1 MLNWLTLIE
10 FRKNEW
16 GLLMN
21 KKGISKLV
29 IVVIIVVA
37 VLVVG
42 VVAYLGMSG
51 GGGDNGTG
59 DNGGNGGGGN
69 GGGNGGTT
77 TDVAGASSLQ
87 FSVSF
92 TEAGV
97 GTDVSTY
104 RVKNA
109 GTSSVMMRI
118 DTALATGEDFIYIIN
133 GAQQKVWIYGDGEWM
148 DLSVNYD
155 TYWAQWSTTWE
166 GYRDSLSDWTGLGD
180 WSYTEGGATIR
191 IYDIDVNPSLADSLF
206 EH

>member
-1 MLNWLTLIE
+1 
-10 FRKNEW
+10 
-16 GLLMN
+16 MN
-21 KKGISKLV
+21 QKGISKLV

-51 GGGDNGTG
+51 GGGNGTG
-59 DNGGNGGGGN
+59 DNGGNGGGNGGDGN

-92 TEAGV
+92 TEEGV

-109 GTSSVMMRI
+109 GTSNVMMRI
-118 DTALATGEDFIYIIN
+118 DTALATGEDYIYIIN
-133 GAQQKVWIYGDGEWM
+133 GAQQKVWIYGDGEWT
-148 DLSVNYD
+148 DLSVAYD
-155 TYWAQWSTTWE
+155 TYWNAWSTTWE
-166 GYRDSLSDWTGLGD
+166 GYRTSLADWTGLGD

-191 IYDIDVNPSLADSLF
+191 IYDIYVNPSLADSLF
-206 EH
+206 QP